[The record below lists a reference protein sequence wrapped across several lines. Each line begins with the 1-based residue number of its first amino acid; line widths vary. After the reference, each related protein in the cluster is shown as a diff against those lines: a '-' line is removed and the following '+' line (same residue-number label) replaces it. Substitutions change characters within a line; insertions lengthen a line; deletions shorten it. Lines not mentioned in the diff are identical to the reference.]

1 MAINPSANILF
12 LDGQLQAALNLGTN
26 VCIKLGVATAGP
38 LLRPTLV
45 SQTSS
50 VLDFKHGPLVASAAH
65 HVTYSGECYL
75 LRLNAGVLGTIG
87 AVTKTPATNVPVSFG
102 AMAASLSSY
111 TLHAAVTAPTASST
125 VNYDAFLASG
135 WTDPPA
141 PLPITI
147 TAGAGTVSHVLTF
160 TYVDTNGD
168 TQTGTLAVTA
178 AGTFTTSFSAAR
190 VLSVTADVAPIGT
203 QALTAAFVSPGDRY
217 QVRVLTTAGGVIGV
231 TGGTAPTI
239 RVSIDDGRTYS
250 RAQAL
255 PASGVFD
262 LTTYAGGLTPQ
273 ATGVTLTFTDATSLA
288 QPVLGSL
295 RVAGATVNGDV
306 MYTKKV
312 SAAVTVTHV
321 VAGASTAFSVGV
333 VGNAITVNSATDGG
347 GLATSTAA
355 DVVAGILASVPASAL
370 VSAQAVGTGL
380 GLVAAAAVAG
390 FANSQ
395 VAYTPKVEGVQVRHG
410 NPGPSN
416 AAIVVAVAGKQ
427 ITVYPVTDANGIQ
440 TSTATAIAAAVTA
453 SSLASLLVTATA
465 SGTGAGIVGMQGV
478 YQALA
483 VSLATGDVYTL
494 ETTPPSWDAVTLAEG
509 LAVLLGSD
517 AALDAFSIVH
527 LVGSAV
533 NADLITLQDWLD
545 GLATTQ
551 RKYKAAY
558 LEAPYMGSTSQS
570 TWVAGILANYT
581 PVDTNPLI
589 GLGAGEAN
597 ISNPAYGTI
606 DRRNVTTP
614 YMARLMACSISELP
628 SHVDCET
635 AFGIQNALNGVLVRT
650 SGGSATVPP
659 LWQTEDA
666 LIQLNNFNVV
676 TLRTLS
682 GRVGIYVRQGLM
694 FTVDGDDYTYVTNRR
709 TADVTAAVA
718 YDEVIKNLNANL
730 LVNPATGQL
739 AEIEVQRIEANVT
752 DRIRRELMGGA
763 RQHISGVRCVIDRNT
778 NFQATGLIS
787 GQVSIVGRSPA
798 TRIDIRLGYV
808 RSLQ

>member
-1 MAINPSANILF
+1 VAINPSANILF

-111 TLHAAVTAPTASST
+111 TLHAAVDASTASST
-125 VNYDAFLASG
+125 VAYDAFMASG

-147 TAGAGTVSHVLTF
+147 VAGAGTVSHVLTF

-178 AGTFTTSFSAAR
+178 PGTFITSFSAAR
-190 VLSVTADVAPIGT
+190 VLSVTASVAPVGT
-203 QALTAAFVSPGDRY
+203 QSITAAFASPGDRY

-231 TGGTAPTI
+231 SGGTAPTI

-255 PASGVFD
+255 PASGVFE

-273 ATGVTLTFTDATSLA
+273 ATGVTLTFTDAVSLA
-288 QPVLGSL
+288 QPVYGSL
-295 RVAGATVNGDV
+295 RVAGATVN
-306 MYTKKV
+306 
-312 SAAVTVTHV
+312 AAVTITHV
-321 VAGASTAFSVGV
+321 VAGVSTAFSVGV
-333 VGNAITVNSATDGG
+333 IGNAITVNSATDGG

-355 DVVAGILASVPASAL
+355 DVVAAIVASTAASAL

-380 GLVAAAAVAG
+380 GIVAAAAVAG
-390 FANSQ
+390 FANSE

-416 AAIVVAVAGKQ
+416 ASILVAVAGKQ
-427 ITVYPVTDANGIQ
+427 VTVYPVTDANGIQ
-440 TSTATAIAAAVTA
+440 TSTATAIAAAVNA
-453 SSLASLLVTATA
+453 SSLATLLLSAAPT
-465 SGTGAGIVGMQGV
+465 GTGAGIVGMQGV

-527 LVGSAV
+527 LIGSAV

-570 TWVAGILANYT
+570 TWVANILANYT

-597 ISNPAYGTI
+597 INNPAYGTI

-763 RQHISGVRCVIDRNT
+763 RQHISGVRCVIDRGT